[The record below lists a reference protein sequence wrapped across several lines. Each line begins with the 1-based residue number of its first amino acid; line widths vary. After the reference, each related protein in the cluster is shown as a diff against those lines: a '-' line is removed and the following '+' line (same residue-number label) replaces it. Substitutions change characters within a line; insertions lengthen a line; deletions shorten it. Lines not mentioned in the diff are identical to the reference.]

1 MRDSFSDLDEDFSIF
16 EEERPFS
23 TTRVDLSLHGRR
35 EIKRSSLEFL
45 LFFFHS
51 KRKVS
56 ASLLAFNEI
65 ETSIL
70 SLLLLFT
77 ISPHATLFG
86 NVSITNG

>member
-16 EEERPFS
+16 DGETFFHD
-23 TTRVDLSLHGRR
+23 TRRSLSPR
-35 EIKRSSLEFL
+35 EKRDKAIGISF
-45 LFFFHS
+45 FFFHS